1 MGVDVYVKDLAEIR
15 HFVSEVQRFS
25 EEYLT
30 QLSRIKGSAED
41 AYRTVEHLLKVLQ
54 KRLEEAESE
63 ERRAERALQSYLD
76 SFRNA
81 KDQDG
86 KPIKPDPARV
96 QALEEDIERAK
107 EKVYRASRRLQE
119 GQYLAQEIK
128 QRLTEVQVT
137 LHSAYASVAE
147 RSQNVCV
154 SVNKAADRIEN
165 YIHS

>member
-15 HFVSEVQRFS
+15 HFVSEVQHFS

-30 QLSRIKGSAED
+30 QLNRIKESVED
-41 AYRTVEHLLKVLQ
+41 AYRTVEHLLMVLQ
-54 KRLEEAESE
+54 KRLKEAESE
-63 ERRAERALQSYLD
+63 ERCAERALQSYLD

-81 KDQDG
+81 KDRDG
-86 KPIKPDPARV
+86 NPIEPAPVHV
-96 QALEEDIERAK
+96 QALEEDFERAK

-119 GQYLAQEIK
+119 GEYLAQIK
-128 QRLTEVQVT
+128 QRLTEVQVI

-147 RSQNVCV
+147 KSQNVCV

>member
-15 HFVSEVQRFS
+15 HFVSEVQHFS

-30 QLSRIKGSAED
+30 QLNRIKESVED
-41 AYRTVEHLLKVLQ
+41 AYRTVEHLLMVLQ
-54 KRLEEAESE
+54 KRLKEAESE
-63 ERRAERALQSYLD
+63 ERCAERALQSYLD

-81 KDQDG
+81 KDRDG
-86 KPIKPDPARV
+86 NPIEPAPVHV

-119 GQYLAQEIK
+119 GEYLAQEIK
-128 QRLTEVQVT
+128 QRLTEVQVI

-147 RSQNVCV
+147 KSQNVCV

>member
-15 HFVSEVQRFS
+15 HFVSEVQHFS

-30 QLSRIKGSAED
+30 QLNRIKDGVED

-54 KRLEEAESE
+54 KRLKEAEAE
-63 ERRAERALQSYLD
+63 KRCAERALQSYLD

-81 KDQDG
+81 KDRDG
-86 KPIKPDPARV
+86 KPIEPDPVHV

-119 GQYLAQEIK
+119 GEYLAQEIK
-128 QRLTEVQVT
+128 QRLTEVQVV

-147 RSQNVCV
+147 KSQNVCV